1 MGKTTLA
8 LALAAL
14 LGSGAVTAQEKAP
27 TTHAAAN
34 LNPAFIPFLL
44 RALVFVGQDM
54 VLFHILAERHTSP
67 AEKSRARNERR
78 FLLSECM

>member
-1 MGKTTLA
+1 MAAGADCPGENVSLLA
-8 LALAAL
+8 CPHPDT
-14 LGSGAVTAQEKAP
+14 SIAP